1 MIVRARPRRYDVSV
15 FVNCPF
21 DEAYRP
27 LLHAVLFTIHDCGF
41 IARTALDDV
50 GSGETR
56 LYKIVRIVRESRF
69 SVHDISRVDV
79 TPASPLPRFN
89 MPFEC
94 GLTFGALRF
103 GPGRRGAE
111 RDLLVLAAEQF
122 QDRKTLSDLS
132 GQDAAYH
139 GNDARQ
145 VIKAVRAFLAAKA
158 KAVLPSDVIVRG
170 HGAIA
175 DRFDRFN
182 AELPALAAAL
192 ALKAE
197 EITSFGYTAEWLE
210 FAARWQAASQR

>member
-1 MIVRARPRRYDVSV
+1 VTVRARPRRYDVSV

-27 LLHAVLFTIHDCGF
+27 LLHAVLFTIQDCGF
-41 IARTALDDV
+41 IARTALEDV

-56 LYKIVRIVRESRF
+56 LDKIVRIIRDSRF
-69 SVHDISRVDV
+69 SVHDISRVDL
-79 TPASPLPRFN
+79 TPESPLPRFN

-94 GLTFGALRF
+94 GLTFGALHF
-103 GPGRRGAE
+103 GLSRRGAE

-145 VIKAVRAFLAAKA
+145 LIKAVRAFLAAKA
-158 KAVLPSDVIVRG
+158 KEVLPADVIVRG
-170 HGAIA
+170 HGAII
-175 DRFDRFN
+175 DRFERFN

-192 ALKAE
+192 SIKAE
-197 EITSFGYTAEWLE
+197 EIVSFGYAAEWLE
-210 FAARWQAASQR
+210 LAARWQAASPR